1 MREGSYLGR
10 LSSSDPL
17 FGYLS
22 REIFPAVGGDAG
34 EGIRVFSTNG
44 SNAVYI
50 YEDRVANTRVVGKFF
65 FSPRMP
71 DWDAALRRLERE
83 YRNIREVRRCLSG
96 RHYAARALGRN
107 DRLDR
112 LLVVEFCSGE
122 RLDAA
127 ITDAIGRSNRE
138 GLFRRLTA
146 LAGFFSELHNR
157 SARPERV
164 DFNFP
169 CGYLDTMLEALKT
182 VAGAGEA
189 AELRHWRDRWRELRE
204 MWEDN
209 EVLVHGDA
217 TPSNFLFGE
226 EGRVVAFDM
235 ERARRTDRCF
245 DVGRIAGE
253 IQHFFLRATGDKYAA
268 EPYIGHFLWE
278 YACHFPDRERAFRS
292 ITFRIPYY
300 MGITLLRI
308 ARNGYLE
315 HCYRRRLV
323 REALECLKRGP
334 R

>member
-1 MREGSYLGR
+1 MEGSYLGR

-83 YRNIREVRRCLSG
+83 YRNISEVRSYVGG

-107 DRLDR
+107 DQLNR
-112 LLVVEFCSGE
+112 LLVVEFCRGE

-127 ITDAIGRSNRE
+127 ITEAIERNNRGR
-138 GLFRRLTA
+138 LFERLSA
-146 LAGFFSELHNR
+146 LADFLSELHNR
-157 SARPERV
+157 SARPEKV

-169 CGYLDTMLEALKT
+169 CRYLDAMLEGLGSI
-182 VAGAGEA
+182 AGGEAGE
-189 AELRHWRDRWRELRE
+189 LRYWRDRWRNLRE

-217 TPSNFLFGE
+217 TPSNFLFGD
-226 EGRVVAFDM
+226 GRRVVAFDM

-245 DVGRIAGE
+245 DAGRIAGE
-253 IQHFFLRATGDKYAA
+253 LQHFFLRATGDKYAA
-268 EPYIGHFLWE
+268 EPFIGHFLWE
-278 YACHFPDRERAFRS
+278 YACRFPDRERAFRS
-292 ITFRIPYY
+292 ITFKIPYY
-300 MGITLLRI
+300 MGLTLLRI

-315 HCYRRRLV
+315 SGYRRRLV
-323 REALECLKRGP
+323 REALECLKR
-334 R
+334 RQR